1 MGASSPER
9 SSYFATVA
17 DSYDRLQPVLSPPY
31 SKGLDMIVDLIP
43 FDADASFE
51 FVDLGCGTAE
61 PTVRVLEHFRRA
73 TGTCIDSEPEMLAL
87 ARQKLT
93 PYSGRIEV
101 READITSCDIQPCD
115 VVFSAKTIH
124 HVPPVGLPE
133 LFPQIAGALRPG
145 GCFVLYDAM
154 SVGPR
159 WGASVRQ
166 QASRFR
172 QRHLQDA
179 VASGVATRQEIDARV
194 EYKRAMK
201 AAGQDVEYE
210 HSAENMIDAMT
221 EAGFAEVAVVWRM
234 FADTIL
240 LAFTPADV
248 PGQKG

>member
-1 MGASSPER
+1 MDSSLPEWR
-9 SSYFATVA
+9 NYFATVA
-17 DSYDRLQPVLSPPY
+17 DSYDRLQPILSPPY

-43 FDADASFE
+43 FDADDSFE

-61 PTVRVLEHFRRA
+61 PTKRVLEHFRCA

-87 ARQKLT
+87 AMRKLT

-115 VVFSAKTIH
+115 VIFSGKTFH
-124 HVPPVGLPE
+124 HLPPASLPE
-133 LFPQIAGALRPG
+133 LFARIAGALRPS

-159 WGASVRQ
+159 WGTNARQ

-179 VASGVATRQEIDARV
+179 VASGIATQQEIDARV

-201 AAGQDVEYE
+201 AAGKDVEYE
-210 HSAENMIDAMT
+210 HSAENMIEAMS
-221 EAGFAEVAVVWRM
+221 EAGFDEVAVVWRM

-240 LAFTPADV
+240 LAFTPAEDS
-248 PGQKG
+248 